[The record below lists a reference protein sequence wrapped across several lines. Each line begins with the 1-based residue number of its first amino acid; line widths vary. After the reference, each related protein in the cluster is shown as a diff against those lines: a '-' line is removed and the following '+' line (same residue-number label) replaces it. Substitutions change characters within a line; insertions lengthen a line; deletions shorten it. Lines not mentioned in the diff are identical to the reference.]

1 MTPLKSLLALALFT
15 FASMTSVAA
24 AAEKEPYS
32 EKRFMQL
39 QASNAVV
46 LIDVFAPWCPT
57 CMKQQQVLADYR
69 KANPTKK
76 FTVLVVD
83 YDTQR
88 EAVRF
93 FKAPRQSTL
102 LLYRGNKQHWFS
114 VAETRAEVIATEL
127 DKVISYN
134 YKAKHVD

>member
-1 MTPLKSLLALALFT
+1 MAALKSLMILVLLTLAHT
-15 FASMTSVAA
+15 VSASAVQ
-24 AAEKEPYS
+24 KEPYS

-46 LIDVFAPWCPT
+46 LIDVYAPWCPT
-57 CMKQQQVLADYR
+57 CTKQQKILADYR
-69 KANPTKK
+69 KANPAKK
-76 FTVLVVD
+76 FTILEVD
-83 YDTQR
+83 YDSQR

-114 VAETRAEVIATEL
+114 VAETRAEVIAAEL
-127 DKVISYN
+127 DKAISYN